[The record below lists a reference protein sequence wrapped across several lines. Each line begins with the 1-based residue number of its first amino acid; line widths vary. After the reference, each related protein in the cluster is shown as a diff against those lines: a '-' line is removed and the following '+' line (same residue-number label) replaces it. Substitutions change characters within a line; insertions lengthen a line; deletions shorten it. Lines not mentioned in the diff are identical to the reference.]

1 MRFFGANPNAAKE
14 DLDES
19 KHTPGQDGGVSF
31 IEVPCNPEVTA
42 SSDSVPSSTF
52 STARLSVST
61 GDAPKEPAATNPQST
76 ANMRGADERLIA
88 ETNQVWTPRLVLF
101 NELEKPMKELGAG
114 EFCRAHLSK
123 LDGRDVVVKMLKPEQ
138 RNNPT
143 AVKDLLSEGALMMA
157 MQHPNLLGA
166 IAHGLDDYGLPF
178 VVIEKLETVLS
189 AELPKLDDSVPIWT
203 RQAQVKKWPLTR
215 ALRTGL
221 ELAEALHY
229 CHAEVATSVFPGC
242 RILHRDLTPNNIGF
256 LPDGRLALVDFGL
269 AKLWRISADDLDCSE
284 TRRFTGHTGTLRYM
298 APEVALSKP
307 YSHKAEVFAFAT
319 LMWEMASHERPFADC
334 DVNGFYRCGDTPFQ
348 PLGAPHACPMQ
359 VPCPPLSPLPLTYP
373 HSPIPFTF
381 PAPLFSGAC
390 ARRASGQI
398 SLRRSRHSSPIC
410 SPAAGAPNTP
420 PVPRW
425 PRSPPSCVS
434 CSRNCLRLTRRRV
447 VADVPFCDIL
457 G

>member
-76 ANMRGADERLIA
+76 ANMRGADARLIA

-157 MQHPNLLGA
+157 MQHPNVLGA
-166 IAHGLDDYGLPF
+166 IAHGLDPDGLPF
-178 VVIEKLETVLS
+178 IVIEKLETVLS
-189 AELPKLDDSVPIWT
+189 AELPRPADSVPFWT
-203 RQAQVKKWPLTR
+203 RRSEVKKWPLTR

-229 CHAEVATSVFPGC
+229 CHTEVTNSVFPGC
-242 RILHRDLTPNNIGF
+242 RILHRDLKPNNIGF
-256 LPDGRLALVDFGL
+256 LPDGRLALFDFGL
-269 AKLWRISADDLDCSE
+269 ARLWRLSEADLDGNE
-284 TRRFTGHTGTLRYM
+284 TRKLTGNTGSLRYM

-319 LMWEMASHERPFADC
+319 VLWEMASHERPFADC
-334 DVNGFYRCGDTPFQ
+334 DVDSFYKCAATPR
-348 PLGAPHACPMQ
+348 
-359 VPCPPLSPLPLTYP
+359 LPSRSFCRTD
-373 HSPIPFTF
+373 
-381 PAPLFSGAC
+381 
-390 ARRASGQI
+390 AS
-398 SLRRSRHSSPIC
+398 
-410 SPAAGAPNTP
+410 
-420 PVPRW
+420 
-425 PRSPPSCVS
+425 
-434 CSRNCLRLTRRRV
+434 
-447 VADVPFCDIL
+447 F
-457 G
+457 